1 MYQIKNIKD
10 LDKLL
15 ETSENHSLEC
25 FVALNGGARSS
36 KDVYKENNIYYVYN
50 YVDDTENSFTE
61 EELFDSSK
69 TIIGDAIT
77 SGNFYVY

>member
-36 KDVYKENNIYYVYN
+36 KDIYKENNIYYVYN
-50 YVDDTENSFTE
+50 YIDDTEDSFTE
-61 EELFDSSK
+61 EELFDPSK
-69 TIIGDAIT
+69 TIIGEAIN

>member
-36 KDVYKENNIYYVYN
+36 KDVYKENNIKS
-50 YVDDTENSFTE
+50 NSN
-61 EELFDSSK
+61 L
-69 TIIGDAIT
+69 A
-77 SGNFYVY
+77 